1 LSEIRT
7 FPDFLKRLIIVL
19 GGLLILAIII
29 FGVLIYTVPAISN
42 FNGILLESLSNP
54 IVMLNYLDSLGVG
67 INSLFFK
74 IVVFP
79 GYTWAAI
86 IAAEIIWFE
95 RKFLAKMQV
104 RVGPLYAG
112 MIGGILQPIADVS
125 KLIFKEL
132 ISPSRSDKL
141 IFFTIPLLVNAIGAT
156 LLAVLP
162 VSEGWLIMRSE
173 VSMLIVFAVIGFAPI
188 TVLLA
193 GWASYSKFPFIG
205 GLRGLHQMIAFEIPM
220 LIAAL
225 SVVLLSGSLDL
236 VNIVQAQSNVWF
248 IVLMPIGAIVFFITL
263 LAELERIP
271 FDLPEAESEIVMGY
285 LTEYSSMA
293 FGGIQLGTYIR
304 FYALSGI
311 FTTLFL
317 GGWHGPQF
325 LPAGFEIINQIEWF
339 TIKTLLVMVTII
351 ILRGVNPRFRIDQLL
366 RFSWSRLLIL
376 AFLNLFIAIFILQ
389 MGWFPFGGGI

>member
-1 LSEIRT
+1 MSEIRT